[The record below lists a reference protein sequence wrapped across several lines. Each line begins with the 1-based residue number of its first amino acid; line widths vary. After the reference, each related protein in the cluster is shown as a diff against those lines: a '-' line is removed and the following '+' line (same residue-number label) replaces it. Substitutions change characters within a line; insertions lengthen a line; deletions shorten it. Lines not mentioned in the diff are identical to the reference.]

1 MMPFDVYRMPTIEQ
15 ADMALVIKPGTDA
28 ALALA
33 VMNVLITEGLVDRGY
48 LARYTDF
55 DAEAERHILSRTP
68 QWASGTTGLS
78 VEDIVAFARAYGAT
92 RKSFIRA
99 GFGFTAHGTALP
111 RCMPSPACR

>member
-1 MMPFDVYRMPTIEQ
+1 MYWPGPTLRCTIVPANGAGMRVSALRMPFDVYRMPTIEQ
-15 ADMALVIKPGTDA
+15 ADMSLVIKPGTDA

-68 QWASGTTGLS
+68 QWASGTTGPS
-78 VEDIVAFARAYGAT
+78 VEHIVA
-92 RKSFIRA
+92 
-99 GFGFTAHGTALP
+99 
-111 RCMPSPACR
+111 

>member
-1 MMPFDVYRMPTIEQ
+1 MFR
-15 ADMALVIKPGTDA
+15 A
-28 ALALA
+28 
-33 VMNVLITEGLVDRGY
+33 ITEGLVDRGY

-68 QWASGTTGLS
+68 QWAAGITGLS

-99 GFGFTAHGTALP
+99 GFGFTRTRNGSSAMHAVSCLP
-111 RCMPSPACR
+111 AMIGAWTEKGGGAFFS